1 MNVSRPVLVV
11 PILRS
16 KAMVIGS
23 ESGEFDDP
31 SEPEGQF
38 SSPDSPKETRE
49 LVPFDPPADF
59 DHGDEFQSEI
69 PRPILRTLRRGS
81 FARRNHGVAMTWTAL
96 GAAFVLVS
104 PWDVVWKM
112 SFYVLPLAYL
122 GWVGLAMIAI
132 GVIVLIQNRI
142 TKKRFE
148 YVVTGQPFVG
158 RILDIQDHETVTINP
173 ETKTPMSRIRY
184 QIAVE
189 YENPETRR
197 SEFATILTD
206 ESWDKSQTVHYSLEV
221 QPGDYVTLVAM
232 PGKIAATVR
241 IYGLLGL
248 DPKREFLKFKGKP
261 LSGISPVKAMAI
273 AGIVFGILW
282 MFVGL
287 FYVLTFC
294 FPEEWNWP
302 LGLTAIGLGGAAG
315 AILGLVIHR
324 NSGTEAKETNKSSAA
339 FLACSFG
346 LLGLFAGLMGLGLIN
361 ALCDQSPS
369 RYVPIEIVNHWQ
381 TTHNL
386 IIRDYELEFS
396 EFGIAKTT
404 KAHVSVDT
412 LMRIGQARFG
422 VKELRDGGLGLERIA
437 DYHPMEWLP
446 IDNPT
451 PEQMKQAVEV
461 KSGVWSLKLQN
472 RFGITPTAKVIEQ
485 ARKDD
490 LEKKIIK
497 IFPLILLPDGK
508 TVLAP
513 DELAKR
519 ARSEI
524 QDAIP

>member
-1 MNVSRPVLVV
+1 
-11 PILRS
+11 
-16 KAMVIGS
+16 MVIGS
-23 ESGEFDDP
+23 ESGEFDDA
-31 SEPEGQF
+31 SEPDTQF
-38 SSPDSPKETRE
+38 SSSDSPQAASD

-59 DHGDEFQSEI
+59 DHGEEFQPEI
-69 PRPILRTLRRGS
+69 PRPIPRKLRRGS
-81 FARRNHGVAMTWTAL
+81 FARRNHGIAMTWTAL
-96 GAAFVLVS
+96 GAAFVLIS

-132 GVIVLIQNRI
+132 GVIVLIQNRL

-148 YVVTGQPFVG
+148 YVVAGQPFVG
-158 RILDIQDHETVTINP
+158 RVLDVQEHETVTINP
-173 ETKTPMSRIRY
+173 ETKAPMSRIRY

-189 YENPETRR
+189 YENPETHR
-197 SEFATILTD
+197 SEFATLLTD

-221 QPGDYVTLVAM
+221 QPGDYATLVAM
-232 PGKIAATVR
+232 PGNIAATVR

-261 LSGISPVKAMAI
+261 LSGISPIKAIAI
-273 AGIVFGILW
+273 AGIVFGIMW
-282 MFVGL
+282 MFVGF
-287 FYVLTFC
+287 FYVITFC

-302 LGLTAIGLGGAAG
+302 LGMTAMGLGGVAG
-315 AILGLVIHR
+315 VILGLMIQRSSV
-324 NSGTEAKETNKSSAA
+324 TEANEANKSSAA
-339 FLACSFG
+339 VVAGSFG
-346 LLGLFAGLMGLGLIN
+346 LIGLFVGLMGLGLIN

-381 TTHNL
+381 RTHNF

-412 LMRIGQARFG
+412 LMRIGQSRFG
-422 VKELRDGGLGLERIA
+422 VKELRDGGLGLEWIA

-446 IDNPT
+446 VDNPT

-461 KSGVWSLKLQN
+461 RSGAWSLKLQT
-472 RFGITPTAKVIEQ
+472 RFGITPAAKAIEQ
-485 ARKDD
+485 ARQDD
-490 LEKKIIK
+490 LEKKTTK
-497 IFPLILLPDGK
+497 VFPLILLPDGK
-508 TVLAP
+508 TALAP

-524 QDAIP
+524 QDVIP